1 MTFYWQRDGG
11 SWRGVGQR
19 QDGDGSRYP
28 GDEDDDDMM
37 IMMISP
43 PENQQRDPAAETQ
56 VRLDVSPEDSAQLAG
71 GEGAE
76 GEN

>member
-1 MTFYWQRDGG
+1 MMI
-11 SWRGVGQR
+11 
-19 QDGDGSRYP
+19 
-28 GDEDDDDMM
+28 MM

-71 GEGAE
+71 GEGAQ